1 MKEPKYRLKEAMPYQ
16 SVEEIEPWRISLLS
30 KFLEI
35 RLNRSYNQDKAEGYS
50 LYIGTCLQLGEYVTS
65 PTYFAMT
72 IFYKS
77 AIVGTRTE
85 KCSFL
90 CVKASH

>member
-1 MKEPKYRLKEAMPYQ
+1 MSRLDVMKEPKYRLKEAMPYQ

-50 LYIGTCLQLGEYVTS
+50 LYIGTCLQLGEYVTVDS
-65 PTYFAMT
+65 
-72 IFYKS
+72 IFLENLCFIWQVKL
-77 AIVGTRTE
+77 IV
-85 KCSFL
+85 FL
-90 CVKASH
+90 LCLL